1 MQPRVHI
8 RRERGKWPLDLAK
21 LTNFG
26 AVVEATDTLAE
37 AKRRMEKDFWFQ
49 IVSMLL
55 PSWIVQNN
63 KENENRNKLQIRCN
77 ERTSVIL
84 TTPTKRKTHLAV
96 ARKGKSTGGRGA
108 LDGWQRKVGV
118 KGRIRGLSARS
129 NQSPLQGG
137 GKGSAGPESGRLWRG
152 QGSPSGDTWAPHGG
166 GSRQTQRP
174 SLDVFGASK
183 RRPQRKCMKK
193 TLFQEII
200 TEFSRMN
207 KEYKYSNWK
216 CKSPKKDNKMKCTSS
231 SMRVRERNP

>member
-108 LDGWQRKVGV
+108 LDGWQRKVCVCSSREKKSGHWPS
-118 KGRIRGLSARS
+118 RTRS
-129 NQSPLQGG
+129 GWKVLQG
-137 GKGSAGPESGRLWRG
+137 SRAALDAECLW
-152 QGSPSGDTWAPHGG
+152 
-166 GSRQTQRP
+166 
-174 SLDVFGASK
+174 SL
-183 RRPQRKCMKK
+183 RPQSGWSWTCIHNELLKGWPMARPLYILWHLNMDGHPCLDAPYLLNESSFLLLSKLHS
-193 TLFQEII
+193 T
-200 TEFSRMN
+200 
-207 KEYKYSNWK
+207 W
-216 CKSPKKDNKMKCTSS
+216 DNRTSLHGLLIPRDINRLHIS
-231 SMRVRERNP
+231 

>member
-1 MQPRVHI
+1 MISNSFH
-8 RRERGKWPLDLAK
+8 
-21 LTNFG
+21 
-26 AVVEATDTLAE
+26 ATSFVNCT
-37 AKRRMEKDFWFQ
+37 KQQR
-49 IVSMLL
+49 
-55 PSWIVQNN
+55 
-63 KENENRNKLQIRCN
+63 
-77 ERTSVIL
+77 
-84 TTPTKRKTHLAV
+84 KRKQKQASDSVQRENICNPHHTNKTETHLAV

-174 SLDVFGASK
+174 SVDVFGASK
-183 RRPQRKCMKK
+183 RRPQRKCMKT

-207 KEYKYSNWK
+207 KEYKYSN
-216 CKSPKKDNKMKCTSS
+216 
-231 SMRVRERNP
+231 